1 MTYDQSQIVR
11 NLRGLIGF
19 MPSYDASNVKAKVD
33 ETLTRSDSGVYV
45 NYLHPFFTPEL
56 LTSVAQRF
64 SGFVVKDWS
73 STVTYLPGSVVKYQN
88 LHYQCIEQS
97 VTDPP
102 LGSPKWFETTLLS
115 VWFRNVYDAA
125 VLAVLNALKDRN
137 KIDNHGKEFLGR
149 TLLYTSTGVASD
161 AISKSSRFVGFKINL
176 NQDNLGVYVQRI
188 GLQLTEPVAN
198 LPVHVITADGV
209 DTTIPLSF
217 NGNNRFT
224 YHDVTINPFL
234 SGNGEVV
241 IGYYEDDLVG
251 SQAIGFGANTVFSQ
265 EPCYTCGGLDSN
277 SRRTWDSLI
286 SVNPFYRVGNDD
298 TEKNDTNFGLNLVM
312 SFRCDMSDLIIREKY
327 SLVSALQA
335 QLKLMLM
342 EAISKSTRNNQE
354 ADDAGVIVYN
364 ELREYDDPEHPKRSL
379 NRAITALSYEFS
391 GNSACLRCTSRS
403 GIRITHKVI

>member
-1 MTYDQSQIVR
+1 MTYDQSQIVK

-19 MPSYDASNVKAKVD
+19 MPSYDASNVKARVD
-33 ETLTRSDSGVYV
+33 ESLTQSDSGVYM
-45 NYLHPFFTPEL
+45 NYQHPFFTPEML
-56 LTSVAQRF
+56 SSVAQRF

-73 STVTYLPGSVVKYQN
+73 STVTYQPGAVAKYQN
-88 LHYQCIEQS
+88 LIYQCKES
-97 VTDPP
+97 VAAELP
-102 LGSPKWFETTLLS
+102 SASAKWMETTLLS

-125 VLAVLNALKDRN
+125 VLAVLTALKDRN

-149 TLLYTSTGVASD
+149 TMLYTSTGVASD
-161 AISKSSRFVGFKINL
+161 AITKSSRFVGFKINL

-188 GLQLTEPVAN
+188 GLQLTAAVAN
-198 LPVHVITADGV
+198 LPIHIITADGT
-209 DTTIPLSF
+209 DTVIELSF
-217 NGNNRFT
+217 NGGNKFT
-224 YHDVTINPFL
+224 YNDVTINPML
-234 SGNGEVV
+234 SGNGEVI
-241 IGYYEDDLVG
+241 IGYYEDDLG
-251 SQAIGFGANTVFSQ
+251 AAQAIGFGANSVFSQ

-277 SRRTWDSLI
+277 SRRAWDSLV
-286 SVNPFYRVGNDD
+286 SVNPFYRVGSED
-298 TEKNDTNFGLNLVM
+298 TEKNDTNFGINLVM

-354 ADDAGVIVYN
+354 ADEAGVIIYN
-364 ELREYDDPEHPKRSL
+364 ELRDYDDPEHPKRAL

-403 GIRITHKVI
+403 GVRISHKVI